1 MGLGF
6 DWFFWW
12 RTNVCRES
20 YYKTHVWT
28 VSSVCTRY
36 MPKWGDSAGEMVVEI
51 FLELFSRDV
60 KKLPTEKKELIDFA
74 IASLL
79 KKSKQQLT
87 TMYASREQ
95 PSYSMLHAEWQMFL
109 EYMKDIS
116 ASEMIDTLQNLP
128 HLEQVV
134 YALAAIDGYTSTQI
148 AKMIGGEE
156 PKVDALITGARRHI
170 LENLL
175 KLQTHNS
182 VENCSVFEE

>member
-1 MGLGF
+1 
-6 DWFFWW
+6 
-12 RTNVCRES
+12 
-20 YYKTHVWT
+20 
-28 VSSVCTRY
+28 
-36 MPKWGDSAGEMVVEI
+36 MVVEI
-51 FLELFSRDV
+51 FLELFSRDQ

-87 TMYASREQ
+87 TMYDSREE
-95 PSYSMLHAEWQMFL
+95 PSYSILHPESQMFL
-109 EYMKDIS
+109 AHMKDIP
-116 ASEMIDTLQNLP
+116 ASEMIDALQNLP

-134 YALAAIDGYTSTQI
+134 YALAAIDGYTSQQI

-175 KLQTHNS
+175 KPQIHNS
-182 VENCSVFEE
+182 VRSCSVFEE